1 MGPPPPARLIDLPC
15 CVNCVCLLPVWPL
28 QLFVDSFP
36 PPTPPPPPTPSLMDY
51 PPPNPQFN
59 GLSPPTPSLMDYPP
73 PHPQFNG
80 LSMFHQPLSL
90 CFCVTLW
97 WGSLVFIYSHSIAT
111 AASVTVSISWC
122 FPLSSLCVE
131 STPISSPLHF
141 RSSVSLIGRGLD
153 CTFSFHLLFMQ
164 TPVNDDDIFYIF
176 FIWMS
181 FPHWVWYVS
190 FAILL
195 MQRLSS
201 SCDNCSRK
209 HFSALQCLPSQL
221 HDCWHR
227 V

>member
-28 QLFVDSFP
+28 QLFVDSS
-36 PPTPPPPPTPSLMDY
+36 PPPPTPSLMDY
-51 PPPNPQFN
+51 PPPPN
-59 GLSPPTPSLMDYPP
+59 
-73 PHPQFNG
+73 PQFNG

-111 AASVTVSISWC
+111 AASVTISISWC

-131 STPISSPLHF
+131 STPISSPLYF
-141 RSSVSLIGRGLD
+141 CSSVSLIGRGLD
-153 CTFSFHLLFMQ
+153 CTFSFHWLFMQ

-209 HFSALQCLPSQL
+209 HFSALCQQSECT
-221 HDCWHR
+221 
-227 V
+227 